1 MVGRRILKGG
11 PEESVRHAP
20 AGRGRGRRRLQTGDG
35 RWLKRS
41 AAALASVRTDVK
53 TTPANIRRADFIR
66 RLMKRLQSFFSNAR
80 NRNVT
85 IGVVALLVLS
95 MLPWFRVGPPHV
107 ELAAESLLEHGPKW
121 FTNSLLT
128 TILVDIVIILM
139 AVFAVSRMKEVPG
152 GWQNVVEMLVEGI
165 WNLTQSIAGHG
176 SANAR
181 KFFPWVITIFI
192 FVLISNYI
200 GLLPGFGSIGV
211 EHSAG
216 GGDHAQV
223 QLGNQVAMVGGEAVA
238 VAEAAEE
245 GKPLLVPLFRSPS
258 ADLNMTLA
266 LALISVFMTQ
276 FFGVQA
282 LGIRYFT
289 KFFKNPFKDFMGSIV
304 GFFELIA
311 EISKIISFSFRLFGN
326 VFAGEVVLLVMAFL
340 VTFLL
345 PSVFYGLELFIGFI
359 QALVFTL
366 LTLAFFTMAT
376 VSHDDHH

>member
-1 MVGRRILKGG
+1 MFSGLINGTRR
-11 PEESVRHAP
+11 
-20 AGRGRGRRRLQTGDG
+20 
-35 RWLKRS
+35 
-41 AAALASVRTDVK
+41 
-53 TTPANIRRADFIR
+53 
-66 RLMKRLQSFFSNAR
+66 FFSNAR

-95 MLPWFRVGPPHV
+95 VVPTFKVQELHV

-121 FTNSLLT
+121 FTNGLLT
-128 TILVDIVIILM
+128 TLLVDIVIILM

-152 GWQNVVEMLVEGI
+152 GWQNIVEMLVEGM

-176 SANAR
+176 SANSR
-181 KFFPWVITIFI
+181 KFFPWVMTIFI
-192 FVLISNYI
+192 FVLVSNYI

-211 EHSAG
+211 YHTAG
-216 GGDHAQV
+216 ADGHAQV
-223 QLGNQVAMVGGEAVA
+223 ELGSQLAMAGGEAVA
-238 VAEAAEE
+238 APEAAEE
-245 GKPLLVPLFRSPS
+245 GSKVLVPLFRSPS
-258 ADLNMTLA
+258 ADLNVTLA
-266 LALISVFMTQ
+266 LALISVVMTQ

-282 LGIRYFT
+282 LGLSYFG
-289 KFFKNPFKDFMGSIV
+289 KYFQNPFKKLMPSVV
-304 GFFELIA
+304 GIFELIA

-326 VFAGEVVLLVMAFL
+326 VFAGEVVLMVMAFL

-359 QALVFTL
+359 QALVFML

>member
-1 MVGRRILKGG
+1 MFKNLLR
-11 PEESVRHAP
+11 
-20 AGRGRGRRRLQTGDG
+20 
-35 RWLKRS
+35 
-41 AAALASVRTDVK
+41 ALV
-53 TTPANIRRADFIR
+53 F
-66 RLMKRLQSFFSNAR
+66 NAR
-80 NRNVT
+80 IRNAT
-85 IGVVALLVLS
+85 IGIIVLLVLS
-95 MLPWFRVGPPHV
+95 VVPFFNAPPPHV
-107 ELAAESLLEHGPKW
+107 ELAAEALLENGPKW
-121 FTNSLLT
+121 FTNGLLT
-128 TILVDIVIILM
+128 TLLVDLIIILM

-152 GWQNVVEMLVEGI
+152 AWQNIVEMLVEGM

-176 SANAR
+176 SANSR

-192 FVLISNYI
+192 FVLVSNYI
-200 GLLPGFGSIGV
+200 GLLPGFGSIGIY
-211 EHSAG
+211 HSPAES
-216 GGDHAQV
+216 HAQTE
-223 QLGNQVAMVGGEAVA
+223 LGNQLAMAGGEAVA
-238 VAEAAEE
+238 VAAAAEE
-245 GKPLLVPLFRSPS
+245 GKPVLVPLFRSPS

-289 KFFKNPFKDFMGSIV
+289 KFFKNPFKDGMGAVV

-326 VFAGEVVLLVMAFL
+326 IFAGEVVLLVMAFL

-345 PSVFYGLELFIGFI
+345 PSIFYGLELFIGFI
-359 QALVFTL
+359 QALVFML

>member
-1 MVGRRILKGG
+1 MFSRLKN
-11 PEESVRHAP
+11 
-20 AGRGRGRRRLQTGDG
+20 L
-35 RWLKRS
+35 
-41 AAALASVRTDVK
+41 
-53 TTPANIRRADFIR
+53 
-66 RLMKRLQSFFSNAR
+66 LQSFLSNTR
-80 NRNVT
+80 KRNVT
-85 IGVVALLVLS
+85 IGIVALLVLS
-95 MLPWFRVGPPHV
+95 VLPWFRVGPPHV

-121 FTNSLLT
+121 FTNGLLT
-128 TILVDIVIILM
+128 TFLVDIIIILM

-152 GWQNVVEMLVEGI
+152 AWQNIVEMLVEGM

-176 SANAR
+176 SANSR

-192 FVLISNYI
+192 FVLVSNYI
-200 GLLPGFGSIGV
+200 GLLPGFGSIGIY
-211 EHSAG
+211 HSAG
-216 GGDHAQV
+216 ADSHAQA
-223 QLGNQVAMVGGEAVA
+223 QLGNQMAMAAGDAVA
-238 VAEAAEE
+238 VAPAAEE
-245 GKPLLVPLFRSPS
+245 GAEVLVPLFRSPS
-258 ADLNMTLA
+258 ADLNVTLA

-289 KFFKNPFKDFMGSIV
+289 KYFKNPFKDGMGAVV

-326 VFAGEVVLLVMAFL
+326 VFAGEVVLVVMAFL
-340 VTFLL
+340 VPFLL

-359 QALVFTL
+359 QALVFML

>member
-1 MVGRRILKGG
+1 
-11 PEESVRHAP
+11 
-20 AGRGRGRRRLQTGDG
+20 
-35 RWLKRS
+35 
-41 AAALASVRTDVK
+41 
-53 TTPANIRRADFIR
+53 
-66 RLMKRLQSFFSNAR
+66 MKRLQSFFSNAR

-95 MLPWFRVGPPHV
+95 VPPWFRVGPPHV

-121 FTNSLLT
+121 FTNGVLT
-128 TILVDIVIILM
+128 TILVDIIIILM

-152 GWQNVVEMLVEGI
+152 GWQNVVEMLVEGM

-176 SANAR
+176 SANSR

-211 EHSAG
+211 YHSAG
-216 GGDHAQV
+216 GESHAQV
-223 QLGNQVAMVGGEAVA
+223 ELGNQVAMAGGESVA
-238 VAEAAEE
+238 VAAAAEE
-245 GKPLLVPLFRSPS
+245 GKKVLVPLFRSPS
-258 ADLNMTLA
+258 ADLNMTVA

-289 KFFKNPFKDFMGSIV
+289 KFFKNPFKDGMGSVV

-326 VFAGEVVLLVMAFL
+326 IFAGEVVLLVMAFL

-359 QALVFTL
+359 QALVFML

>member
-1 MVGRRILKGG
+1 MFF
-11 PEESVRHAP
+11 
-20 AGRGRGRRRLQTGDG
+20 RG
-35 RWLKRS
+35 
-41 AAALASVRTDVK
+41 
-53 TTPANIRRADFIR
+53 
-66 RLMKRLQSFFSNAR
+66 LMKRLQSFFSNAR

-85 IGVVALLVLS
+85 IGVVAMLVLS
-95 MLPWFRVGPPHV
+95 VLPWFRVGPPHV

-121 FTNSLLT
+121 FTNGLLT
-128 TILVDIVIILM
+128 TILVDIIIILM
-139 AVFAVSRMKEVPG
+139 AVFAVARMKEVPG
-152 GWQNVVEMLVEGI
+152 GWQNVVEILVEGM

-176 SANAR
+176 SANSR
-181 KFFPWVITIFI
+181 KFFPWVTTIFI

-211 EHSAG
+211 EHSPG
-216 GGDHAQV
+216 ESHAQV
-223 QLGNQVAMVGGEAVA
+223 ELGNQVAMAAGEAVA
-238 VAEAAEE
+238 VAAAAEE
-245 GKPLLVPLFRSPS
+245 GKPVLVPLFRSPS

-282 LGIRYFT
+282 LGMRYFT
-289 KFFKNPFKDFMGSIV
+289 KFFKNPFKDFMGSVV

>member
-1 MVGRRILKGG
+1 MFSGIQK
-11 PEESVRHAP
+11 
-20 AGRGRGRRRLQTGDG
+20 RLQT
-35 RWLKRS
+35 
-41 AAALASVRTDVK
+41 
-53 TTPANIRRADFIR
+53 
-66 RLMKRLQSFFSNAR
+66 FFSNAR
-80 NRNVT
+80 KRNIT
-85 IGVVALLVLS
+85 IGIVALLILS
-95 MLPWFRVGPPHV
+95 VLPWFRVGPPHV

-121 FTNSLLT
+121 FTNGLLT

-139 AVFAVSRMKEVPG
+139 AVFAVSKMKEVPG
-152 GWQNVVEMLVEGI
+152 TWQNIVEMLVEGM
-165 WNLTQSIAGHG
+165 WNLTQSVAGHG
-176 SANAR
+176 SANSR
-181 KFFPWVITIFI
+181 KFFPWVMTIFI

-211 EHSAG
+211 EHAAAAES
-216 GGDHAQV
+216 HTQIE
-223 QLGNQVAMVGGEAVA
+223 LGNQVAMAGGEAVA
-238 VAEAAEE
+238 VTAAAEE
-245 GKPLLVPLFRSPS
+245 GEPVLVPLFRSPS
-258 ADLNMTLA
+258 ADLNVTLA

-289 KFFKNPFKDFMGSIV
+289 KYFKNPIKDPMGSVV

-359 QALVFTL
+359 QALVFML

>member
-1 MVGRRILKGG
+1 LFKNLLR
-11 PEESVRHAP
+11 
-20 AGRGRGRRRLQTGDG
+20 
-35 RWLKRS
+35 
-41 AAALASVRTDVK
+41 ALV
-53 TTPANIRRADFIR
+53 F
-66 RLMKRLQSFFSNAR
+66 NAR
-80 NRNVT
+80 IRNAT
-85 IGVVALLVLS
+85 IGIIVLLVLS
-95 MLPWFRVGPPHV
+95 VVPFFNAPPPHV
-107 ELAAESLLEHGPKW
+107 ELAAEALLENGPKW
-121 FTNSLLT
+121 FTNGLLT
-128 TILVDIVIILM
+128 TLLVDLIIILM

-152 GWQNVVEMLVEGI
+152 AWQNIVEMLVEGM

-176 SANAR
+176 SANSR

-200 GLLPGFGSIGV
+200 GLLPGFGSIGIY
-211 EHSAG
+211 HSPAES
-216 GGDHAQV
+216 HAQTE
-223 QLGNQVAMVGGEAVA
+223 LGNQLAMAGGEAVA
-238 VAEAAEE
+238 VAAAAEE
-245 GKPLLVPLFRSPS
+245 GKPVLVPLFRSPS

-289 KFFKNPFKDFMGSIV
+289 KFFKNPFKDGMGAVV

-326 VFAGEVVLLVMAFL
+326 IFAGEVVLLVMAFL

-345 PSVFYGLELFIGFI
+345 PSIFYGLELFIGFI
-359 QALVFTL
+359 QALVFML

>member
-1 MVGRRILKGG
+1 MNL
-11 PEESVRHAP
+11 
-20 AGRGRGRRRLQTGDG
+20 L
-35 RWLKRS
+35 
-41 AAALASVRTDVK
+41 
-53 TTPANIRRADFIR
+53 RAF
-66 RLMKRLQSFFSNAR
+66 LSNAR
-80 NRNVT
+80 LRNAT
-85 IGVVALLVLS
+85 IGIIVLLVLS
-95 MLPWFRVGPPHV
+95 VVPFFKAPPPHV
-107 ELAAESLLEHGPKW
+107 ELAAEALLEHGPKW
-121 FTNSLLT
+121 FTNGLLT
-128 TILVDIVIILM
+128 TFLVDLIIILL

-152 GWQNVVEMLVEGI
+152 AWQNIVEMMVEGM

-176 SANAR
+176 SANSR

-192 FVLISNYI
+192 FVLVSNYI
-200 GLLPGFGSIGV
+200 GLLPGFGSIGIY
-211 EHSAG
+211 HSAAA
-216 GGDHAQV
+216 DSHAQAE
-223 QLGNQVAMVGGEAVA
+223 LGNQLAMAGGEAVA
-238 VAEAAEE
+238 VAAAAEE
-245 GKPLLVPLFRSPS
+245 GKPVLVPLFRSPS

-289 KFFKNPFKDFMGSIV
+289 KYFKNPFKDGMGAVV

-326 VFAGEVVLLVMAFL
+326 IFAGEVVLLVMAFL

-345 PSVFYGLELFIGFI
+345 PSIFYGLELFIGFI
-359 QALVFTL
+359 QALVFML

>member
-1 MVGRRILKGG
+1 
-11 PEESVRHAP
+11 
-20 AGRGRGRRRLQTGDG
+20 
-35 RWLKRS
+35 
-41 AAALASVRTDVK
+41 
-53 TTPANIRRADFIR
+53 
-66 RLMKRLQSFFSNAR
+66 MKRLLSFFSNPRALS
-80 NRNVT
+80 VT
-85 IGVVALLVLS
+85 IGVIALFALS
-95 MLPWFRVGPPHV
+95 VVPTFSVKELHV
-107 ELAAESLLEHGPKW
+107 ELAAESLLEQGPKW
-121 FTNSLLT
+121 FTNGLLT
-128 TILVDIVIILM
+128 TLLVDIVIVLM
-139 AVFAVSRMKEVPG
+139 AVFAVSRMKEIPG
-152 GWQNVVEMLVEGI
+152 GWQNIMEMVVEGM

-181 KFFPWVITIFI
+181 KFFPWVMTIFI

-200 GLLPGFGSIGV
+200 GLLPGFGSIGIY
-211 EHSAG
+211 HGG

-223 QLGNQVAMVGGEAVA
+223 EMGNQLAMAGGEAVA
-238 VAEAAEE
+238 ATAAAEE
-245 GKPLLVPLFRSPS
+245 GKPVLVPLFRSPS
-258 ADLNMTLA
+258 ADLNVTLA

-282 LGIRYFT
+282 LGLSYFG
-289 KFFKNPFKDFMGSIV
+289 KFFQNPFKRPMQAVV

-359 QALVFTL
+359 QALVFML

>member
-1 MVGRRILKGG
+1 MFKNLLR
-11 PEESVRHAP
+11 
-20 AGRGRGRRRLQTGDG
+20 
-35 RWLKRS
+35 
-41 AAALASVRTDVK
+41 ALV
-53 TTPANIRRADFIR
+53 F
-66 RLMKRLQSFFSNAR
+66 NAR
-80 NRNVT
+80 IRNAT
-85 IGVVALLVLS
+85 IGIIVLLVLS
-95 MLPWFRVGPPHV
+95 VVPFFNAPPPHV
-107 ELAAESLLEHGPKW
+107 ELAAEALLENGPKW
-121 FTNSLLT
+121 FTNGLLT
-128 TILVDIVIILM
+128 TLLVDLIIILM

-152 GWQNVVEMLVEGI
+152 AWQNIVEMLVEGM

-176 SANAR
+176 SANSR

-200 GLLPGFGSIGV
+200 GLLPGFGSIGIY
-211 EHSAG
+211 HSPAES
-216 GGDHAQV
+216 HAQTE
-223 QLGNQVAMVGGEAVA
+223 LGNQLAMAGGEAVA
-238 VAEAAEE
+238 VAAAAEE
-245 GKPLLVPLFRSPS
+245 GKPVLVPLFRSPS

-289 KFFKNPFKDFMGSIV
+289 KFFKNPFKDGMGAVV

-326 VFAGEVVLLVMAFL
+326 IFAGEVVLLVMAFL

-345 PSVFYGLELFIGFI
+345 PSIFYGLELFIGFI
-359 QALVFTL
+359 QALVFML